1 MIRYTLRTYQSITRK
16 ASACFSTRTAGDFEF
31 HEFDSFTKVVL
42 NRPKALNSLNLDMI
56 KTLNENIPAID
67 KTKAVWFEG
76 AGGKAFCAGGDVKA
90 LFEKDAK
97 VSDRLDFFRA

>member
-1 MIRYTLRTYQSITRK
+1 MIRFVYNSGKLMQKFS
-16 ASACFSTRTAGDFEF
+16 STRTIGNIDFVEN
-31 HEFDSFTKVVL
+31 DSFLKIIL
-42 NRPKALNSLNLDMI
+42 NRPKALNSLNLEMI
-56 KTLNENIPAID
+56 RDLNSSLSNIN
-67 KTKAVWFEG
+67 KSKAFWMEG

>member
-1 MIRYTLRTYQSITRK
+1 MIRYTLRTSHNIFTRS
-16 ASACFSTRTAGDFEF
+16 SATFSTRTVGDFEF
-31 HEFDSFTKVVL
+31 HEFDSFTKVLL
-42 NRPKALNSLNLDMI
+42 NRPKALNSLNLSMI
-56 KTLNENIPAID
+56 KTLSDNIPALD

-90 LFEKDAK
+90 LFDKDAK